1 MTNFKNEFELK
12 ICIWD
17 WKSYNDGIGNWK
29 WFDYDELD
37 EIEEYISELAEKGLE
52 EAFICDYE
60 CSHKLAINNYTNI
73 ASVLNLI
80 DSLDEIEEAIEER
93 IAENELYP
101 MGEFEDVFRD
111 YTPTQLATV
120 IHFGQYNPMDEYFTF
135 DGYSNIKTLN
145 TFECRELIADIES
158 DVLSEYL

>member
-1 MTNFKNEFELK
+1 MSFRNEFELRL
-12 ICIWD
+12 CIWD

-29 WFDYDELD
+29 WFDMDELD
-37 EIEEYISELAEKGLE
+37 EVEDYIEELANQGLE

-60 CSHKLAINNYTNI
+60 CSHKLAINNYTSV
-73 ASVLNLI
+73 ASVLNLVN
-80 DSLDEIEEAIEER
+80 SLDEIEEAIQER
-93 IAENELYP
+93 IISHDIYE
-101 MGEFEDVFRD
+101 MGEFEEVFRD

-120 IHFGQYNPMDEYFTF
+120 IHFGEYNPMDEYFTF

-145 TFECRELIADIES
+145 ASQYKELIADIES

>member
-1 MTNFKNEFELK
+1 MSFKSEFELK

-17 WKSYNDGIGNWK
+17 WKSYNNGISNWR
-29 WFDYDELD
+29 WFDMDELD
-37 EIEEYISELAEKGLE
+37 EVEDYINELAEKGLE
-52 EAFICDYE
+52 EVFICDYE

-73 ASVLNLI
+73 ASVLNLVN
-80 DSLDEIEEAIEER
+80 SLDEIEESIEER
-93 IAENELYP
+93 ITERELFS
-101 MGEFEDVFRD
+101 MDEFEEVFRD
-111 YTPTQLATV
+111 YAPTQLATV
-120 IHFGQYNPMDEYFTF
+120 IHFGEYNPMDEYFTF

>member
-1 MTNFKNEFELK
+1 MSFRSEFELK
-12 ICIWD
+12 ICVWD
-17 WKSYNDGIGNWK
+17 WESYNNGIGNWK

-73 ASVLNLI
+73 ASVLNLVN
-80 DSLDEIEEAIEER
+80 SLDEIEEAIQER
-93 IAENELYP
+93 IAERELFN
-101 MGEFEDVFRD
+101 MDEFEEVLRD

-120 IHFGQYNPMDEYFTF
+120 IHFGQYNPSDDYFTF
-135 DGYSNIKTLN
+135 DGYGNIKTLN
-145 TFECRELIADIES
+145 TFEYRELITDIES

>member
-1 MTNFKNEFELK
+1 MNNFKAEFELRL
-12 ICIWD
+12 CIWD
-17 WKSYNDGIGNWK
+17 WKSYNSGTGNWK

-37 EIEEYISELAEKGLE
+37 EIEEYINELAEKGLE
-52 EAFICDYE
+52 ESFICDYE

-73 ASVLNLI
+73 ASVLNLVN
-80 DSLDEIEEAIEER
+80 SLDEIEESIEDR
-93 IAENELYP
+93 IIRSDIYE

>member
-12 ICIWD
+12 ICVWD
-17 WKSYNDGIGNWK
+17 WKSYNNGIGNWK

-101 MGEFEDVFRD
+101 MDEFEDVFRD

>member
-1 MTNFKNEFELK
+1 MSFRSEFELK
-12 ICIWD
+12 LCIWD
-17 WKSYNDGIGNWK
+17 WKSYNNGIGNWK

-37 EIEEYISELAEKGLE
+37 EIEEYINKLAEKGLE

-60 CSHKLAINNYTNI
+60 CSHKLPVNNHTDI
-73 ASVLNLI
+73 SSVLNLVN
-80 DSLDEIEEAIEER
+80 SLDEIEEVIEDR
-93 IAENELYP
+93 IIRSDIYE

-145 TFECRELIADIES
+145 TFEYQELITDIES

>member
-1 MTNFKNEFELK
+1 MSFRNEFELRL
-12 ICIWD
+12 CIWD
-17 WKSYNDGIGNWK
+17 WKSYNDGITNWR
-29 WFDYDELD
+29 WFESDELD
-37 EIEEYISELAEKGLE
+37 EIEDYINKLAEKGLE
-52 EAFICDYE
+52 ESFICDYE

-101 MGEFEDVFRD
+101 MDEFEDVFRD

>member
-1 MTNFKNEFELK
+1 MSFRSEFELR
-12 ICIWD
+12 ICVWNWRD
-17 WKSYNDGIGNWK
+17 YNNGVSSWR
-29 WFDYDELD
+29 WFDMDEMD
-37 EIEEYISELAEKGLE
+37 EIEDFIGQFE

-73 ASVLNLI
+73 ADVLSLI
-80 DSLDEIEEAIEER
+80 DSLDEIEESIEER
-93 IAENELYP
+93 IISRDIYE

>member
-12 ICIWD
+12 ICVWD

-37 EIEEYISELAEKGLE
+37 EIEGYIEELAEKGLE
-52 EAFICDYE
+52 EVFICDYE
-60 CSHKLAINNYTNI
+60 CSHKLPVNNHTDI
-73 ASVLNLI
+73 SSVLNLVN
-80 DSLDEIEEAIEER
+80 SLDEIEEAIQER
-93 IAENELYP
+93 IAERELFN
-101 MGEFEDVFRD
+101 MDEFEEVFRD

-120 IHFGQYNPMDEYFTF
+120 IHFGEYNPMDEYFTF

-145 TFECRELIADIES
+145 ISQYKELIADIES

>member
-1 MTNFKNEFELK
+1 M
-12 ICIWD
+12 
-17 WKSYNDGIGNWK
+17 
-29 WFDYDELD
+29 DELD
-37 EIEEYISELAEKGLE
+37 EVEDYINELAEKGLE

-101 MGEFEDVFRD
+101 MDEFEDVFRD

>member
-1 MTNFKNEFELK
+1 MSFRNEFELRL
-12 ICIWD
+12 CIWD

-29 WFDYDELD
+29 WFDMDELD
-37 EIEEYISELAEKGLE
+37 EVEDYIEELANQGLE

-60 CSHKLAINNYTNI
+60 CSHKLAINNYTSV
-73 ASVLNLI
+73 ASVLNLVN
-80 DSLDEIEEAIEER
+80 SLDEIEEAIQER
-93 IAENELYP
+93 IISHDIYE
-101 MGEFEDVFRD
+101 MGEFEEVFRD

-120 IHFGQYNPMDEYFTF
+120 IHFGEYNPMDEYFTF

-145 TFECRELIADIES
+145 SYEYRELIANIES

>member
-1 MTNFKNEFELK
+1 MTNFKSEFELR
-12 ICIWD
+12 ICVWD
-17 WKSYNDGIGNWK
+17 WKSYNSGISSWR
-29 WFDYDELD
+29 WFDMDEMD
-37 EIEEYISELAEKGLE
+37 EIEEYIKKLE

-60 CSHKLAINNYTNI
+60 CSHKLAINSYTNI
-73 ASVLNLI
+73 ADVLSLI
-80 DSLDEIEEAIEER
+80 DSIDEIEESIEER
-93 IAENELYP
+93 IIGRDIYE

-120 IHFGQYNPMDEYFTF
+120 IHFGEYNPMDEYFTF

-145 TFECRELIADIES
+145 TSQYKELIADIEF

>member
-1 MTNFKNEFELK
+1 MNNFKNEFELK

-17 WKSYNDGIGNWK
+17 WESYNNGVSNWR
-29 WFDYDELD
+29 WFDFDELD
-37 EIEEYISELAEKGLE
+37 EIEDYINKLADQGLE

-60 CSHKLAINNYTNI
+60 CSHKLAINNYTDI
-73 ASVLNLI
+73 SSVLNLI

-93 IAENELYP
+93 IAEHDIFN
-101 MGEFEDVFRD
+101 MDEFDTIFEG

-120 IHFGQYNPMDEYFTF
+120 IHFGEYNPSDDYFTF
-135 DGYSNIKTLN
+135 DGYGNIKTLN
-145 TFECRELIADIES
+145 NYEYQELITDIES

>member
-1 MTNFKNEFELK
+1 MTNFKNEFELR
-12 ICIWD
+12 ICVWD
-17 WKSYNDGIGNWK
+17 WKSYNNGISNWR
-29 WFDYDELD
+29 WFDMDEMD
-37 EIEEYISELAEKGLE
+37 EIEEYINKLEEQGLE

-73 ASVLNLI
+73 ADVLSLI
-80 DSLDEIEEAIEER
+80 DSLDEIEEVIEDR
-93 IAENELYP
+93 IIRSDIYD
-101 MGEFEDVFRD
+101 MGEFEEVFRD

-120 IHFGQYNPMDEYFTF
+120 IHFGEYNPMDEYFTF

-145 TFECRELIADIES
+145 TYQYKELIADIES

>member
-1 MTNFKNEFELK
+1 MSFRNEFELRL
-12 ICIWD
+12 CIWD
-17 WKSYNDGIGNWK
+17 WKSYNNGIGNWR
-29 WFDYDELD
+29 WFNFDEMD
-37 EIEEYISELAEKGLE
+37 EIEEYIEELADQGLE

-60 CSHKLAINNYTNI
+60 CSHKIPVNNYTNI
-73 ASVLNLI
+73 SSVLNLVN
-80 DSLDEIEEAIEER
+80 SLDEIEEVIEER
-93 IAENELYP
+93 VIKGDIYE

-145 TFECRELIADIES
+145 TFEYQELISDIES

>member
-1 MTNFKNEFELK
+1 MSFKSEFELK

-17 WKSYNDGIGNWK
+17 WKSYNNGISNWR
-29 WFDYDELD
+29 WFDMDELD
-37 EIEEYISELAEKGLE
+37 EVEDYINELAEKGLE

-60 CSHKLAINNYTNI
+60 CSHKLAINNYTNT

-101 MGEFEDVFRD
+101 MDEFEDVFRD

>member
-1 MTNFKNEFELK
+1 MSFKSEFELK

-17 WKSYNDGIGNWK
+17 WKSYNNGISNWR
-29 WFDYDELD
+29 WFDMDELD
-37 EIEEYISELAEKGLE
+37 EVEDYINELAEKGLE

-73 ASVLNLI
+73 ASVLNLVN
-80 DSLDEIEEAIEER
+80 SLDEIEGTIEER
-93 IAENELYP
+93 IAENDIYC
-101 MGEFEDVFRD
+101 MDEFDTVFEG

-120 IHFGQYNPMDEYFTF
+120 IHFGKYNPMDEYFTF

-145 TFECRELIADIES
+145 TSQYKELIADIES

>member
-1 MTNFKNEFELK
+1 MSFRNEFELRL
-12 ICIWD
+12 CIWD

-29 WFDYDELD
+29 WFDMDELD
-37 EIEEYISELAEKGLE
+37 EVEDYIEELVEKGLE

-60 CSHKLAINNYTNI
+60 CSHKIAINNYTSV
-73 ASVLNLI
+73 ASVLNLVN
-80 DSLDEIEEAIEER
+80 SLDEIEEAIQER
-93 IAENELYP
+93 IISHDIYE
-101 MGEFEDVFRD
+101 MGEFEEVFRD

-120 IHFGQYNPMDEYFTF
+120 IHFGEYNPMDEYFTF

-145 TFECRELIADIES
+145 SYEYRKLIADIES

>member
-1 MTNFKNEFELK
+1 MTNFKSEFELK
-12 ICIWD
+12 ICIWN
-17 WKSYNDGIGNWK
+17 WKSYNNGISNWR
-29 WFDYDELD
+29 WFDMDELD
-37 EIEEYISELAEKGLE
+37 EVEDYINELAEKGLE

-60 CSHKLAINNYTNI
+60 CSHKLPVNNYTDI
-73 ASVLNLI
+73 SSVLNLI
-80 DSLDEIEEAIEER
+80 DSLDEIEESIEER

-101 MGEFEDVFRD
+101 MDEFEDVFRD

>member
-1 MTNFKNEFELK
+1 MTNFKSEFELK
-12 ICIWD
+12 ICIWG
-17 WKSYNDGIGNWK
+17 WKSYNNGISNWR
-29 WFDYDELD
+29 WFDMDEMD
-37 EIEEYISELAEKGLE
+37 EIEDYINKLAEKGLE

-101 MGEFEDVFRD
+101 MDEFEDVFRD

>member
-1 MTNFKNEFELK
+1 M
-12 ICIWD
+12 
-17 WKSYNDGIGNWK
+17 
-29 WFDYDELD
+29 DELD
-37 EIEEYISELAEKGLE
+37 EVEDYINELAEKGLE
-52 EAFICDYE
+52 EVFICDYE
-60 CSHKLAINNYTNI
+60 CSHKLPVNNHTDI
-73 ASVLNLI
+73 SSVLNLVN
-80 DSLDEIEEAIEER
+80 SLDEIEESIEDR
-93 IAENELYP
+93 IIRSDIYE